1 MSDTVTMSPIAG
13 DADIAVVAAL
23 LADPTR
29 ADFLL
34 TLSDGRALP
43 AGELARTAGVAPST
57 ASAHLAR
64 LVESGFVAVEPWGKH
79 RYYRISSPALIAAL
93 EALAVI
99 APTKPVRSL
108 HQSDRAAAL
117 HFARTC
123 YDHLGGYLGV
133 ALTQALVEREIL
145 IELETGYSVTE
156 GGARRLGEFGVDL
169 GRVGRQLSYSPYHID
184 WSERYRHIAGPLA
197 KALTVRLFELNWLER
212 VQLSRAVR
220 LTAIGRD
227 GLRESF
233 GLDVS
238 QRVRL
243 AL

>member
-99 APTKPVRSL
+99 APPSPCVRSIN
-108 HQSDRAAAL
+108 
-117 HFARTC
+117 RT
-123 YDHLGGYLGV
+123 GP
-133 ALTQALVEREIL
+133 
-145 IELETGYSVTE
+145 
-156 GGARRLGEFGVDL
+156 RR
-169 GRVGRQLSYSPYHID
+169 S
-184 WSERYRHIAGPLA
+184 
-197 KALTVRLFELNWLER
+197 T
-212 VQLSRAVR
+212 SRAPV
-220 LTAIGRD
+220 TIISAAI
-227 GLRESF
+227 
-233 GLDVS
+233 
-238 QRVRL
+238 
-243 AL
+243 